1 MKKSPTEYK
10 FVNQNPDKNRIIYM
24 LAGNVPDAKY
34 YKKYYETK
42 FPKLQFEILKY
53 NKKYY
58 IVKI

>member
-10 FVNQNPDKNRIIYM
+10 FVNQNPAKNGKVYM
-24 LAGNVPDAKY
+24 LAGSVPDAKY
-34 YKKYYETK
+34 YIKYYEK
-42 FPKLQFEILKY
+42 IFPKLQFEILKY

>member
-42 FPKLQFEILKY
+42 FPNLKFEILKY
-53 NKKYY
+53 NKQYY

>member
-24 LAGNVPDAKY
+24 LAGSVPDAKY

-42 FPKLQFEILKY
+42 FPNLKFEILKY
-53 NKKYY
+53 NKQYY

>member
-24 LAGNVPDAKY
+24 LAGSVPDAKY

-42 FPKLQFEILKY
+42 FPNLKFEILRY
-53 NKKYY
+53 NKHYY

>member
-10 FVNQNPDKNRIIYM
+10 FVNQNPAKNRRVYM
-24 LAGNVPDAKY
+24 SAGSVPDAKY
-34 YKKYYETK
+34 YKKYYETI
-42 FPKLQFEILKY
+42 FHKLQFEILKY

>member
-10 FVNQNPDKNRIIYM
+10 FVNQNPAKNRKIYM
-24 LAGNVPDAKY
+24 LAGSVPDAKY

-42 FPKLQFEILKY
+42 FPNLKFEILRY
-53 NKKYY
+53 NKQYY